1 MIFRS
6 KSFSEIWPRSID
18 IRCSIVIKEAS
29 LSEVFHATEK
39 IKKETMN
46 NEWLCPN
53 SSGQLDEKQIK
64 WNSRYNQ
71 ALGIFKFFYIDIGIR
86 LKLEE
91 IDKRVLFFVAYFRGV
106 PVGVL
111 QLLITDGLPKV
122 VFLATHCG
130 IRGCGALLIEYAV
143 NKSQQL
149 GMGGKLQLSPYEGA
163 RATYMAMGFTEAG
176 EHLELYPA
184 DRNDKWK
191 WNEATG
197 RYRFC

>member
-1 MIFRS
+1 MISRS
-6 KSFSEIWPRSID
+6 KSFSEIWPGSID
-18 IRCSIVIKEAS
+18 IRCSIVIKEAG
-29 LSEVFHATEK
+29 LSEVFNATQK
-39 IKKETMN
+39 MKDTMN
-46 NEWLCPN
+46 NEWLCSN
-53 SSGQLDEKQIK
+53 YSGQLDEEQIT

-71 ALGIFKFFYIDIGIR
+71 ALKIFKFFYTNIGIR

-91 IDKRVLFFVAYFRGV
+91 TDKRVLFFVAYFRGI
-106 PVGVL
+106 PIGVL

-130 IRGCGALLIEYAV
+130 IRGCGVLLIESAV

-149 GMGGKLQLSPYEGA
+149 GMEGKLQLSPYE
-163 RATYMAMGFTEAG
+163 RAISAYMAMGFTRAG

-184 DRNDKWK
+184 DRSDKWK
-191 WNEATG
+191 WNKATG

>member
-1 MIFRS
+1 MISRS

-29 LSEVFHATEK
+29 LPEAFNAVQK

-46 NEWLCPN
+46 DEWLYSN
-53 SSGQLDEKQIK
+53 SSELDEEKIK

-71 ALGIFKFFYIDIGIR
+71 ALKIFTFLYNNIGAR
-86 LKLEE
+86 LQLEGT
-91 IDKRVLFFVAYFRGV
+91 DKRMLFFVSYFRGV
-106 PVGVL
+106 PIGIL
-111 QLLITDGLPKV
+111 QLLVTDGLPKV

-130 IRGCGALLIEYAV
+130 IRGCGVLLIEYAV

-149 GMGGKLQLSPYEGA
+149 GMGGKLQLLPYKGA
-163 RATYMAMGFTEAG
+163 IPAYIEMGFTSVG
-176 EHLELYPA
+176 ENLELYPA
-184 DRNDKWK
+184 DRSDKWK
-191 WNEATG
+191 WDEVTG